1 MSGEP
6 PVVIDVATT
15 AAERLDAERFWYD
28 VYVREVGRAQPMAD
42 HLAGTVTDRLQPRS
56 RIIVARET
64 ETGRCVGTV
73 RTNFIRDGGADDYA
87 ELYGIAFEGR
97 VERSST
103 SITTRLMV
111 ATPYRKGGLALRL
124 VKAVYGL
131 GLESGID
138 TDFIDC
144 NRHLVRF
151 FTRLGYEDLR
161 EAQHP
166 WYGDVRVLRLW
177 LRDEHLLSRL
187 SADAPVIGADMTGA
201 LA

>member
-6 PVVIDVATT
+6 AVVIDVAAT

-28 VYVREVGRAQPMAD
+28 VYVREMGRAQPMAD
-42 HLAGTVTDRLQPRS
+42 HLAGTVTDRLQPSS
-56 RIIVARET
+56 RVIVARER

-73 RTNFIRDGGADDYA
+73 RTNFVRDGGADDYA
-87 ELYGIAFEGR
+87 QMYGIAFEGR
-97 VERSST
+97 VDRSST

-111 ATPYRKGGLALRL
+111 ARPYRRGGLALRL
-124 VKAVYGL
+124 VKAVYDL
-131 GLESGID
+131 GIDSGID

-151 FTRLGYEDLR
+151 FTRLGYEDLL
-161 EAQHP
+161 EVQHP

-177 LRDEHLLSRL
+177 LREEHLLSRVGRDKTVLAL
-187 SADAPVIGADMTGA
+187 S
-201 LA
+201 